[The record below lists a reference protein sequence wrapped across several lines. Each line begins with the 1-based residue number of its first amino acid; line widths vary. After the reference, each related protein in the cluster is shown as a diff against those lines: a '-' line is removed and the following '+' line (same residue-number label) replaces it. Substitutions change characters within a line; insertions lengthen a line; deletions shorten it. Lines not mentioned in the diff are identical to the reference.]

1 MRKWIVYIV
10 IAALVLGGGGGLI
23 MKRQSAQSAGSDQPT
38 ETATVQ
44 RGDLILSVEASGSL
58 TPRVEVSLAFTA
70 GGRVADVLVV
80 RGQTVQAGDLLVRLD
95 EAALRKKLEQAEL
108 DLQSLTSPYAIAEA
122 EKVLADARDA
132 LEDAKYDNR
141 VQQEGY
147 RGSDSDIDGL
157 KAELI
162 LAEEKVEDKQEAFDE
177 VADKPEDDYQR
188 AVAQAG
194 LSAAIDARDAVARNL
209 NWYLGHTTE
218 LDQAIL
224 DADVAIAEARVAAA
238 EALLAEL
245 KGETVPQDEGLYLD
259 PALTRLRGARISVEI
274 ARLAIAET
282 RLVAPFAGT
291 ITSLD
296 VQVGEFVSPGQTV
309 IVLSELAALQAEI
322 NLDETDVA
330 RIAIGGTV
338 VITVDAFPGAELS
351 GKVTD
356 IAPSASIQS
365 GVVLYPVTVRLDPTD
380 PSTGSGQALPLRP
393 GMTANV
399 TIIVEKRENTLSV
412 PFRAVETE
420 GGQAFV
426 TLQTDAGSQRV
437 PVTLG
442 LITDTQ
448 IEILSGVDEGDLVAV
463 YANPVQDSSLQMTG
477 PFGGGK

>member
-10 IAALVLGGGGGLI
+10 IAALVLGGGGWLI

-70 GGRVADVLVV
+70 GGRVADRLVV

-95 EAALRKKLEQAEL
+95 AAALRKKLEQAEL

-177 VADKPEDDYQR
+177 EADKPEDDYQR

-245 KGETVPQDEGLYLD
+245 KGGTVPQDEGLYLD

-274 ARLAIAET
+274 ARLAIADT
-282 RLVAPFAGT
+282 RLVAPFVGT

-330 RIAIGGTV
+330 RIAIGAPV
-338 VITVDAFPGAELS
+338 AITVDAFPGAELS

-356 IAPSASIQS
+356 IAPSATIQS

-380 PSTGSGQALPLRP
+380 LPLRP

-399 TIIVEKRENTLSV
+399 TIIVEKRENTLIV

-448 IEILSGVDEGDLVAV
+448 IEILSGVSEGDLVAV
-463 YANPVQDSSLQMTG
+463 YANPVQDSSLQLTT

>member
-10 IAALVLGGGGGLI
+10 IAALVLGGGGWLI

-380 PSTGSGQALPLRP
+380 LPLRP

>member
-10 IAALVLGGGGGLI
+10 IAALVLGGGGWLI

-380 PSTGSGQALPLRP
+380 LPLRP

-399 TIIVEKRENTLSV
+399 TIIVEKRENTLIV

>member
-10 IAALVLGGGGGLI
+10 IAALVLGGGGWLI

-58 TPRVEVSLAFTA
+58 TPRVEVALAFTA

-95 EAALRKKLEQAEL
+95 DAALRKKLEQAEL

-132 LEDAKYDNR
+132 LENAKYDNR

-330 RIAIGGTV
+330 RIAIGAPV
-338 VITVDAFPGAELS
+338 AITVDAFPGAELS

-380 PSTGSGQALPLRP
+380 LPLRP

-399 TIIVEKRENTLSV
+399 TIIVEKRENTLIV

-463 YANPVQDSSLQMTG
+463 YANLVQDSSLQMTG